1 MKGDPVSNSAW
12 KRPIK
17 LLASHYRIV
26 TGMPKSSLLLTA
38 FTILVYFVTD
48 KMNEGAVNLLL
59 FDKVGYLLLIF
70 L

>member
-1 MKGDPVSNSAW
+1 
-12 KRPIK
+12 
-17 LLASHYRIV
+17 
-26 TGMPKSSLLLTA
+26 MPKSSLLLTA